1 MASPLGH
8 AVKTLPFKE
17 PQLANEDQT
26 VVPLHTAWGQSA
38 KSATGEG
45 GRKLTL
51 YSVFLHFLDLGDG
64 LSQVVGEL
72 LAVLGVGRV
81 EVDED
86 FDVGTWDG

>member
-1 MASPLGH
+1 MRTIPW
-8 AVKTLPFKE
+8 F
-17 PQLANEDQT
+17 
-26 VVPLHTAWGQSA
+26 QSTQPGGA
-38 KSATGEG
+38 KSETGEE

-86 FDVGTWDG
+86 FDVGTWYR